1 LSQSY
6 MIVVKVLQ
14 TKKCPRSSGL
24 VGYRSIILK
33 TIVPIIAMAT
43 ELTTKKLI

>member
-24 VGYRSIILK
+24 DVIGQQY
-33 TIVPIIAMAT
+33 
-43 ELTTKKLI
+43 